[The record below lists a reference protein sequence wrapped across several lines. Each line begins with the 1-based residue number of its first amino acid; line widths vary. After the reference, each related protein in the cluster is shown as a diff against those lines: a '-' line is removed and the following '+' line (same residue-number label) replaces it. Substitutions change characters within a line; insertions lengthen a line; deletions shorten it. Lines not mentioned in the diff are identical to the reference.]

1 MRAGIFWQG
10 NLRTEHVGMKETKLI
25 EIADSLSD
33 FPDDDI
39 CLACRGMIGH
49 ARRLLQADALLCIIR
64 KDCHECHGEPMIL
77 HSCLPEVQIDALDNA
92 DWLGKVL
99 ALGTD
104 TLLPV
109 DLAVASAEV
118 ARPLL
123 SMLPGKT
130 GHAML
135 IPLHG
140 PGGEYGVIILVVQ
153 KPPRPWPLYMRSIAP
168 ELHLFAMRLFD
179 CIVRNM
185 RARQGNPA
193 ELTGRERECLYWCAQ
208 GKSYWETAV
217 ILGIAERTVNHHMK
231 MVRDKLGVQTNA
243 QAVSLASARGL
254 FKSYMPPVPG
264 KGGSANDKK
273 QQTNR

>member
-1 MRAGIFWQG
+1 LLHARCGGSPLFIRAGIFCQG
-10 NLRTEHVGMKETKLI
+10 NLRTEHVLI

-77 HSCLPEVQIDALDNA
+77 HSSLPEARLD
-92 DWLGKVL
+92 
-99 ALGTD
+99 
-104 TLLPV
+104 
-109 DLAVASAEV
+109 ASAEV

-123 SMLPGKT
+123 SMLPAKT

-153 KPPRPWPLYMRSIAP
+153 EPPRPWPLYMRSIAP

-243 QAVSLASARGL
+243 QAVSLAT
-254 FKSYMPPVPG
+254 
-264 KGGSANDKK
+264 D
-273 QQTNR
+273 NR